1 MMQRLSDVWI
11 QYAKDDMKSAKVLLQ
26 HRIFNMV
33 CFHCQQAVEKTFK
46 ALLTVQ
52 QQPVPRTHNLIRLR
66 QLCEDALG
74 SGLRIDDDALS
85 FLNDI
90 YLDSRY
96 PADLGL
102 IPSGF
107 PNDDDAEMA
116 VKYMEEICIT
126 LRNRY
131 DSVEQGTIP

>member
-1 MMQRLSDVWI
+1 MQQLSDVWM
-11 QYAKDDMKSAKVLLQ
+11 QYATDDMKSAKVLFQ
-26 HRIFNMV
+26 HQIFNMV

-66 QLCEDALG
+66 QLCEDSLG
-74 SGLRIDDDALS
+74 SELRIDDDTLS

-96 PADLGL
+96 PVDMGL
-102 IPSGF
+102 LPSGF
-107 PNDDDAEMA
+107 PTDDDAEMA
-116 VKYMEEICIT
+116 VRYMTEICGYLQNRIDDLT
-126 LRNRY
+126 QRNT
-131 DSVEQGTIP
+131 S

>member
-1 MMQRLSDVWI
+1 MQRLSDVWM
-11 QYAKDDMKSAKVLLQ
+11 QYATDDMKSATVLLQ
-26 HRIFNMV
+26 HQIFNMV

-46 ALLTVQ
+46 ALLAVH

-66 QLCEDALG
+66 QLCEDILG
-74 SGLRIDDDALS
+74 SELKIDDDALS

-102 IPSGF
+102 LPSGF
-107 PNDDDAEMA
+107 PTNDDAEMA
-116 VKYMEEICIT
+116 VKYMTEICGP
-126 LRNRY
+126 LQNRY
-131 DSVEQGTIP
+131 DDLKHE